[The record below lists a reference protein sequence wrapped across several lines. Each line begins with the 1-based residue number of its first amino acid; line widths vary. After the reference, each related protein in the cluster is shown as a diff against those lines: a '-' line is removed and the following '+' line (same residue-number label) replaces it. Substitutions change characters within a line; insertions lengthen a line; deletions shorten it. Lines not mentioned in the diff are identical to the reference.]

1 MQPASTGF
9 QLAGGNYA
17 TDRPLR
23 IWQHARMRH
32 FLKEWRELRGLT
44 QDQVAQAIGLAHKAS
59 INKIESNP
67 EKDLSTRRVKA
78 LASILQITPDD
89 LYRKPHPVHDLAIS
103 TSQTV
108 LVDNESSNTGGQQ
121 MVNELRA
128 WMQEASDLP
137 EELIPAARSML
148 RTLKAVG
155 EQRRL
160 NPQTRAKGK

>member
-1 MQPASTGF
+1 MQPASTIF
-9 QLAGGNYA
+9 QPAGGYYA

-44 QDQVAQAIGLAHKAS
+44 QEQVAEAVGLAHKAS
-59 INKIESNP
+59 INKIESKP

-78 LASILQITPDD
+78 LASILQITSED
-89 LYRKPHPVHDLAIS
+89 LYRKPHPIHDLSIAV
-103 TSQTV
+103 SQTV
-108 LVDNESSNTGGQQ
+108 LVDNESPDTGGQK

-137 EELIPAARSML
+137 EDLIPAARSML

-155 EQRRL
+155 EQRHS
-160 NPQTRAKGK
+160 NPQTRVKGK